1 MIISPQ
7 SLSGE
12 ALQNLIEQ
20 FVLREG
26 TEYGEQEISLAEKV
40 AQVRSQLASG
50 DALILYSE
58 LHQSVDI
65 ISRKAF
71 EQDAR

>member
-7 SLSGE
+7 SLSAD

-26 TEYGEQEISLAEKV
+26 TEYGEQEVPLDDKV
-40 AQVRSQLASG
+40 AQVRSQLVRG
-50 DALILYSE
+50 DAYILYSE

-65 ISRKAF
+65 VSREEF
-71 EQDAR
+71 ERGAI